1 MPQRWTDP
9 WVKAL
14 EHPPL
19 GRPEVVF
26 RDPTLNK
33 HRLVV
38 KRTRKVFDVQAEQP
52 AAFNG
57 GRRKTYVVQVGDA
70 NDLTVEMARDRAAVI
85 LSRIRKGEDPRS
97 RSAER
102 EVTVGGA
109 WEEFKKRDDIRP
121 RTLDVYKQS
130 YESVLK
136 PWADRTLRSLV
147 DEPRLA
153 RDEHAKVTKER
164 GPSAADH
171 GLRLLR
177 AVYRH
182 AAQLD
187 TTLPRDRHPCS
198 AVQWHG
204 DKKRQGAA
212 ITAAEM
218 PGWFKQVETIRKESP
233 VRASFHVLC
242 LRLGLRPGEL
252 ARATWTEVD
261 WKRKAL
267 AIPESKTVGFEVP
280 LSKQALAELK
290 RLEEARA
297 LNKPGCDFVFPTH
310 SESGHLEQLTEKKK
324 RLSKSGNCG
333 RHTFATIAGVLGYD
347 QRLIDILQG
356 RTLIKSGVAGTGYLD
371 RAEFGPVARKA

>member
-14 EHPPL
+14 EHPAP

-26 RDPTLNK
+26 HDPTLNK

-38 KRTRKVFDVQAEQP
+38 KRTRKIFEVQAEQP
-52 AAFNG
+52 QAFNG

-121 RTLDVYKQS
+121 RTLGVYEQT
-130 YESVLK
+130 YDSVLK

-164 GPSAADH
+164 GPCAADH
-171 GLRLLR
+171 GFRLLR

-204 DKKRQGAA
+204 DKKRTGAA

-218 PGWFKQVETIRKESP
+218 PGLV
-233 VRASFHVLC
+233 
-242 LRLGLRPGEL
+242 
-252 ARATWTEVD
+252 
-261 WKRKAL
+261 
-267 AIPESKTVGFEVP
+267 
-280 LSKQALAELK
+280 
-290 RLEEARA
+290 
-297 LNKPGCDFVFPTH
+297 
-310 SESGHLEQLTEKKK
+310 
-324 RLSKSGNCG
+324 
-333 RHTFATIAGVLGYD
+333 
-347 QRLIDILQG
+347 
-356 RTLIKSGVAGTGYLD
+356 
-371 RAEFGPVARKA
+371 